1 MSSGGVM
8 GTTEPVAPEVDPL
21 RGTRYRSKGILGR
34 GAMGEVHLAEHTS
47 LGKMVVAKLLHREL
61 SGRPDLAD
69 RMRIEAQSLARLSHP
84 SLVQVLDYGETPE
97 GRPYL
102 IMERLIGRSLRQEFQ
117 QRGAMPFPEA
127 VEITIQML
135 AGLGAAHDV
144 GLVHRDVKLDNIFIC
159 PQVRGAPVVKVI
171 DFGIA
176 KVLSTAKP
184 GEAPAPLA
192 FPTEDGMTV
201 GTPRFLSPEQARG
214 KPVDAR
220 ADIYGAGVVLYT
232 LVAGR
237 GPFDHAQGLVELIR
251 AQALEPPT
259 APSRYAPHGLP
270 AALDMVILKALEKD
284 PNRRF
289 ASAPAFIE
297 ALRWSL
303 TAVVPDPPPPR
314 PAALV
319 AGGRLPDSQTYESQ
333 FMQVDVDPQAGRR
346 ALPHTPP
353 IVPAAGRPA
362 SEPSPPPA
370 PPEPAP
376 RLPPAAPSGRSTPCA
391 CRTRPSRPRPWQRP
405 RCHGRVRCNRR
416 RIMRACRGPTPPDPG
431 GRGTSAEGPHAA
443 VGLRA
448 ERAERAGGD
457 GGAGG
462 CPRGPAGI
470 GPPARGV
477 RAARRV
483 PSGPDRTLGPPAI
496 AHPPAQAAR
505 PQPRRGGHRHRH
517 PGHRAGSVDRHRG
530 AGAEGHAMSVSAAGH
545 GAAGGTRSRMRTASG
560 SGRASAPGQRGGT
573 GR

>member
-1 MSSGGVM
+1 M
-8 GTTEPVAPEVDPL
+8 GTTEPVSPEVDPL

-117 QRGAMPFPEA
+117 QRGAMPFAEA
-127 VEITIQML
+127 IDITIQML
-135 AGLGAAHDV
+135 AGLGAAHEV

-159 PQVRGAPVVKVI
+159 PQLQGAPVVKVI

-259 APSRYAPHGLP
+259 APSRYAPNGLP

-289 ASAPAFIE
+289 ANAQAFID

-314 PAALV
+314 PPALA
-319 AGGRLPDSQTYESQ
+319 AGGQLPDSQTYKSQ
-333 FMQVDVDPQAGRR
+333 FMEAAVDPQAGRR

-370 PPEPAP
+370 PPDPAP
-376 RLPPAAPSGRSTPCA
+376 LMPPAAGTGPKHTVRMSDAPTPPAAPLPRPRTLQSAQDQARAQGSDAPQIPVAVAPLPRARTLQSAGGPSAPVAFAPAAAPPAGPLVQMSAPSALQPQGASQLAQTAPSVPRQSGTHPRRRRGRS
-391 CRTRPSRPRPWQRP
+391 
-405 RCHGRVRCNRR
+405 
-416 RIMRACRGPTPPDPG
+416 RG
-431 GRGTSAEGPHAA
+431 E
-443 VGLRA
+443 V
-448 ERAERAGGD
+448 
-457 GGAGG
+457 
-462 CPRGPAGI
+462 
-470 GPPARGV
+470 
-477 RAARRV
+477 
-483 PSGPDRTLGPPAI
+483 AI
-496 AHPPAQAAR
+496 AIAILVIGLVLSIVVGVLVLR
-505 PQPRRGGHRHRH
+505 
-517 PGHRAGSVDRHRG
+517 V
-530 AGAEGHAMSVSAAGH
+530 
-545 GAAGGTRSRMRTASG
+545 MR
-560 SGRASAPGQRGGT
+560 
-573 GR
+573 